1 MAKTHSSL
9 TGADLHG
16 PQSFDLENA
25 TEIWTVSQSI
35 NKVNLSGSLL
45 PNDEASFD
53 LGSAALSWKDIYV
66 SSGSIKFVDP
76 SDNSVLQT
84 LTADSSGISF
94 GGGNVSGSTISG
106 SKLHVVGDAFIGG
119 NLTLGDADTDSISIT
134 ADLTSNLTPNAD
146 ITYDLGTTAKQ
157 WKDIYVGRALVGQTG
172 SLHISS
178 SLTVLMDGKAGMLL
192 PSASGD
198 PTVSGTSE
206 KGMTYFNLTDNLM
219 KVYSGTDWVP
229 VGSTETKD
237 NILSIAAD
245 SDGDNASSAIKMR
258 VDGTADAQNKMILQS
273 TNSHEMTGSINISG
287 SITATAPHTAS
298 TS

>member
-16 PQSFDLENA
+16 PQSFTLENA
-25 TEIWTVSQSI
+25 TEVWTVSQSI
-35 NKVNLSGSLL
+35 NKVNISSSFL
-45 PNDEASFD
+45 PTEEAAFD

-66 SSGSIKFVDP
+66 SSGSIKFIDP

-84 LTADSSGISF
+84 LTADSVGISF

-106 SKLHVVGDAFIGG
+106 SKLHIVGDSFIGG

-134 ADLTSNLTPNAD
+134 ADLTSNLTTNAD

-157 WKDIYVGRALVGQTG
+157 WKDLYVGRALVGQTG

-192 PSASGD
+192 PSASSD

-206 KGMTYFNLTDNLM
+206 K
-219 KVYSGTDWVP
+219 
-229 VGSTETKD
+229 
-237 NILSIAAD
+237 
-245 SDGDNASSAIKMR
+245 
-258 VDGTADAQNKMILQS
+258 
-273 TNSHEMTGSINISG
+273 
-287 SITATAPHTAS
+287 
-298 TS
+298 